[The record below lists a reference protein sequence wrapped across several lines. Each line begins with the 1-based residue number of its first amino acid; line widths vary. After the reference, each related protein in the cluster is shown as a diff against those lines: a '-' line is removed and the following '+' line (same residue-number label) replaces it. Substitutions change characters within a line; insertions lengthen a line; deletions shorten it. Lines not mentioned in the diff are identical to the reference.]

1 MAGGCRPNALSVS
14 STATAESVR
23 TEASVTTRR
32 EAESAA
38 SSGTTTSQIAAKE
51 VMPPVHQA
59 TAVTRAV
66 SETDDMTCAFS

>member
-1 MAGGCRPNALSVS
+1 M
-14 STATAESVR
+14 

-38 SSGTTTSQIAAKE
+38 SSGTTTNQIAAKE